1 MEFSWFFLNFK
12 VSNLFSEQ
20 GQEACKCVLAYWRVR
35 VFMIVSFHSSMR
47 VSVSLCIV
55 TKIISLAPY
64 AQGLIAMMVKAEG
77 HWKNK
82 LELLKERRL
91 RGQLFL

>member
-1 MEFSWFFLNFK
+1 MCE
-12 VSNLFSEQ
+12 
-20 GQEACKCVLAYWRVR
+20 
-35 VFMIVSFHSSMR
+35 
-47 VSVSLCIV
+47 SVSLCIV